1 MSNFIDTYGD
11 VIGISVLAIVS
22 WVLYDGVFI
31 LDAGVEGD
39 MQCLFSLLMVAWTCF
54 LALCG
59 YVIYD
64 EKKKKMENC

>member
-11 VIGISVLAIVS
+11 VIGIVTIIVVS
-22 WVLYDGVFI
+22 WVCYDAAFV

-39 MQCLFSLLMVAWTCF
+39 MQCLLSLLMVIGTCF
-54 LALCG
+54 LAFIG

-64 EKKKKMENC
+64 EKKKGMENC